1 MTANGYPWLGKVPTS
16 WKMGRLGT
24 MCSILTD
31 GTHQTPTY
39 VDAGIP
45 FLSIKDVSSGYID
58 FSDAKMIPLE
68 EHTELRRHAPVQR
81 GDILFT
87 RIGTL
92 GKFVTVDTDVE
103 FSIFVSLGLLRL
115 KNNVPVTKDY
125 LMYYLNS
132 SAVQSYIQ
140 SIKAGFGTAAPKY
153 NLSDAAH
160 TPVLIPPKETQEAIT
175 RHLDV
180 ICQPIDMCS
189 KDIKRQVDALEQ
201 YRRSVI
207 HEAVTKGLN
216 PDAPMKDSGI
226 PWIGEIPA
234 GWDVV
239 KGKYMFSQR
248 SSRGN
253 THLELLSP
261 TQKYGVIPQSL
272 YEERTGA
279 KTVKLKEDTDLQEFK
294 TVHVGDYVISLRSF
308 QGGFEY
314 SDYEGVVSPVY
325 QVFYPISNGP
335 RGYYRYLFKTQPFI
349 DEMNSYAM
357 SLRDGKNIAFADF
370 GRTRIPVPPLDE
382 QHAIADYLDMKCADA
397 DKLIDAKREQLRTLA
412 EYKKSL
418 IYEYVTGKREV
429 PA

>member
-1 MTANGYPWLGKVPTS
+1 MEQNMTANGYPWLGKVPTS

-216 PDAPMKDSGI
+216 PDVPMKDSGI
-226 PWIGEIPA
+226 QWATPMPDTWST
-234 GWDVV
+234 VR
-239 KGKYMFSQR
+239 GKYLFWLEQKPVRPTDEVITCFRDGEVTLRRNRREEGFTISEKEAGYQGIDEGDLVVHGMDGFAGSIGI
-248 SSRGN
+248 SDSRGKATPVLRVLGTN
-253 THLELLSP
+253 EC
-261 TQKYGVIPQSL
+261 KRY
-272 YEERTGA
+272 YM
-279 KTVKLKEDTDLQEFK
+279 
-294 TVHVGDYVISLRSF
+294 YYLRSMAYDDVF
-308 QGGFEY
+308 LATSTGIRVRSCDLSWKKLAEF
-314 SDYEGVVSPVY
+314 VY
-325 QVFYPISNGP
+325 PLPTRTEQ
-335 RGYYRYLFKTQPFI
+335 
-349 DEMNSYAM
+349 EE
-357 SLRDGKNIAFADF
+357 IAN
-370 GRTRIPVPPLDE
+370 
-382 QHAIADYLDMKCADA
+382 YLDQKCDE
-397 DKLIDAKREQLRTLA
+397 IDSIIAAKKQQLETLS